1 MATASSHVF
10 VSYSRADEAAIDALV
25 QALESRGISFRFD
38 RDLVAGDEWQEKLRQ
53 WLNDAGAVLVVWSRH
68 SASSVEVNS
77 EATRA
82 RDRLVPVRLTGMA
95 EVPGPF
101 QDLQT
106 LDLSAW
112 RGDPGDPVLDQL
124 DRALRAMLASSAI
137 RGTADAPGGAAAGE
151 QPPVPGDGTASQP
164 GETGKPGPWY
174 RRMPAWVGPAVIGPL
189 IVGVILAFVSGWAG
203 RITGSGSQAVPQQP
217 VPTRSASQQKPGR
230 ASSSAPTPGAVS
242 TQATVAP
249 IGVITNPPAGAT
261 DIYQHEQLHVSG
273 TARNLPK
280 GCRLD
285 VFLQFAGYQRYYIAA
300 DPDIAAPLING
311 HWSATIY
318 IGDPGSIIIWLS
330 CLSPAEIKIVNGEP
344 ADQSAGYPTLPGVML
359 DSVSFTANA
368 SP

>member
-10 VSYSRADEAAIDALV
+10 VSYSRADEAATNALV
-25 QALESRGISFRFD
+25 QALESRGISFRYD

-106 LDLSAW
+106 LDFSAW

-124 DRALRAMLASSAI
+124 ERALQARLASSAI
-137 RGTADAPGGAAAGE
+137 RGTADAPGGAAADE
-151 QPPVPGDGTASQP
+151 QQPVPGDGTASQP
-164 GETGKPGPWY
+164 GETGKPEPWY

-203 RITGSGSQAVPQQP
+203 RITGSSSQAVPQQP
-217 VPTRSASQQKPGR
+217 VPARSA
-230 ASSSAPTPGAVS
+230 
-242 TQATVAP
+242 AP

-261 DIYQHEQLHVSG
+261 DIYKHEQLHVSG

-280 GCRLD
+280 GYRLD
-285 VFLQFAGYQRYYIAA
+285 VFLQFAGDQRYYIAA

-330 CLSPAEIKIVNGEP
+330 CLSPAEIKIVNGEV

-359 DSVSFTANA
+359 DSVSFTAKA